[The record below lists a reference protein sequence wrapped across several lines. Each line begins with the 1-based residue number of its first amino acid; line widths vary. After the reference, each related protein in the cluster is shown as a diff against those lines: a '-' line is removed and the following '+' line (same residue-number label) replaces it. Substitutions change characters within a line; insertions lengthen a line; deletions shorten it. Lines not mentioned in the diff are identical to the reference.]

1 MANVKVLTLNCW
13 GIWLLSSERK
23 ERISAI
29 ASFIASKDYD
39 IVLLQEVWCD
49 EDFTMIKSMVKHMPY
64 NHFFYTGAIGSGTC
78 ILSKHKISEASFHE
92 YSLNGNPQ
100 DILHGDWYAGKG
112 LGVCRMKINNLNVCV
127 FVTHLHAEYLSTRE
141 AYLAHRVSQA
151 LEAGVWIKLCAAG
164 ADLVIVGGDFNSEPG
179 DIPHDALKAIVP
191 LQDAWIS
198 AKADG
203 NGESCGALKN
213 SYTNLHTILPGSCS
227 FKPSER
233 TLIPTGQRIDFIMFR
248 SNGKFSSKAMSCEQ
262 PLPDRVPGT
271 TFSYSDH
278 EGVSATIKVEQRGGE
293 AQDAE
298 TCKYDTNNSME
309 MVLKKSKQILNDR
322 LNQSSRDQ
330 IFYFLLAGFL
340 WTLMFALIFS
350 SFSGWFLGTLEAI
363 CCVAATVY
371 TLIAGVHL
379 KKEQN
384 ALKAALQSL
393 LILEQSK

>member
-1 MANVKVLTLNCW
+1 
-13 GIWLLSSERK
+13 
-23 ERISAI
+23 
-29 ASFIASKDYD
+29 
-39 IVLLQEVWCD
+39 
-49 EDFTMIKSMVKHMPY
+49 
-64 NHFFYTGAIGSGTC
+64 
-78 ILSKHKISEASFHE
+78 
-92 YSLNGNPQ
+92 
-100 DILHGDWYAGKG
+100 
-112 LGVCRMKINNLNVCV
+112 
-127 FVTHLHAEYLSTRE
+127 
-141 AYLAHRVSQA
+141 
-151 LEAGVWIKLCAAG
+151 
-164 ADLVIVGGDFNSEPG
+164 
-179 DIPHDALKAIVP
+179 
-191 LQDAWIS
+191 
-198 AKADG
+198 
-203 NGESCGALKN
+203 
-213 SYTNLHTILPGSCS
+213 
-227 FKPSER
+227 
-233 TLIPTGQRIDFIMFR
+233 
-248 SNGKFSSKAMSCEQ
+248 MSCEQ

-350 SFSGWFLGTLEAI
+350 SFSGWFLGTLEVI

>member
-49 EDFTMIKSMVKHMPY
+49 EDFTMIKSMVTHMPY
-64 NHFFYTGAIGSGTC
+64 SHFFHTGAIGSGTC
-78 ILSKHKISEASFHE
+78 ILSKHQISEATFHE

-112 LGVCRMKINNLNVCV
+112 LGVCRMKINSLNVCV

-179 DIPHDALKAIVP
+179 DMPHDALKAIVP

-248 SNGKFSSKAMSCEQ
+248 SNGKFSSKALSCEQ

-298 TCKYDTNNSME
+298 TCKYDTNNCIE

-322 LNQSSRDQ
+322 LNQSFRDQ

-340 WTLMFALIFS
+340 WTLMFALSFS
-350 SFSGWFLGTLEAI
+350 FFSGWFLGTLEAI

-384 ALKAALQSL
+384 ALKAALQSI